1 MSSNKHRS
9 SPPEEKIMLPQSLAI
24 AVVTAS
30 MLVPLAAGAEQKLTL
45 KSVTVDLPFGDR
57 MFPDGPGAEAV
68 NSNCLACHSAGM
80 VLNQPALSKTQWRT
94 EVEKMRTA
102 YKASID
108 PKDVDT
114 IVDYLVG
121 LGRH

>member
-1 MSSNKHRS
+1 
-9 SPPEEKIMLPQSLAI
+9 MLPQSLAI